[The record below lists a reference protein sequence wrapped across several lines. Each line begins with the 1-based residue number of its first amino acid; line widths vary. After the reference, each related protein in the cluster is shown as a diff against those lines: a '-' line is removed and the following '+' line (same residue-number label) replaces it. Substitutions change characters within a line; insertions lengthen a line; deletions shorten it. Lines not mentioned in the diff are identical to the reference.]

1 MDLARLD
8 EALQRAKQIATR
20 NSTALAN
27 LRTAIQNNGKLVVEN
42 MERQDYNKDGVLNMD
57 GFSASLLLNEIK
69 LSNSDL
75 KECFFLVC
83 NHDQNLAYQ

>member
-1 MDLARLD
+1 MD